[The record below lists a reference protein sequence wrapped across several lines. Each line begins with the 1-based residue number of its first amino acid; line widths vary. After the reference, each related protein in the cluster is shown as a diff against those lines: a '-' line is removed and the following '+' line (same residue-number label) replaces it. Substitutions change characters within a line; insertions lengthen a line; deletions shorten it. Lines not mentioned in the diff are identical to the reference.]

1 MREVGRVI
9 GILSGKGGVG
19 KSTLTANLAIQ
30 LARLGKEVIAI
41 DCNLTTSHLGLLF
54 GFYDYPVTLNQ
65 VLRGD
70 YEIEDAI
77 YEHKSGVKI
86 IPGSLSPRDLYG
98 VDLLDLRLKLSSLVG
113 KNDFVLLDGAP
124 GLGREAIS
132 AILCSQEVMLVA
144 IPTLSSVLDVLRV
157 KAVVG
162 SYNIPILGVVV
173 NMYEKRYKVRPE
185 EIGVSVNLP
194 ILATIP
200 YDKELIESNVFKIP
214 VSILNPKARSSREF
228 EKLAKKLV
236 GMEEKVGIFQKIK
249 SLFVASS

>member
-1 MREVGRVI
+1 MKGVGRVI

-30 LARLGKEVIAI
+30 LARLGREVVAI

-54 GFYDYPVTLNQ
+54 GFYDYPVTLNH
-65 VLRGD
+65 VLRGE

-86 IPGSLSPRDLYG
+86 IPGSLSPRELSG
-98 VDLLDLRLKLSSLVG
+98 VDLLDLRVKLSSLVG

-132 AILCSQEVMLVA
+132 AILCSQEVLLVA
-144 IPTLSSVLDVLRV
+144 IPTLSSILDVLRV
-157 KAVVG
+157 KAVVN

-173 NMYEKRYKVRPE
+173 NMYDKRYKVRPE
-185 EIGVSVNLP
+185 EIEVSVNLP

-236 GMEEKVGIFQKIK
+236 GIEEKVGIIQKIK
-249 SLFVASS
+249 GLFVTSG